1 MSGERVVKRR
11 GGTSPLADWETAT
24 ALPDGRHIEIGDEF
38 TVPGVGRFRLRAIRP
53 TGELTGWGP
62 IASNGAIP
70 HGGMRSF
77 RPETVRTVHTTARAQ
92 DTLREQED
100 N

>member
-1 MSGERVVKRR
+1 MSGDKMMKRR

-38 TVPGVGRFRLRAIRP
+38 TVTGAGRFRLKAIRP
-53 TGELTGWGP
+53 NGDLTGWGP
-62 IASNGAIP
+62 ITSNGTIP
-70 HGGMRSF
+70 HGRMRTF
-77 RPETVRTVHTTARAQ
+77 RPENIRTVHTTARAQ
-92 DTLREQED
+92 DALREEE